1 MNICQSLLLH
11 PHCKEF
17 LEDLLAGDDSWVL
30 YDNATQ
36 HAVWIP
42 RGDEPPAIPKPDHHS
57 HRFLPCYWWDT
68 RGMLYWKL
76 LSYLW
81 MAAQGSQEV
90 NENEE
95 ICHPYQCTAAQLF
108 FTHVMHETGVH
119 ITWPVQLKIGAK
131 TKKDPFVKI
140 YGSPEAIT
148 QAKEMIGRTM
158 QVKRACP
165 LLAEIEI
172 PPTSL
177 PAPLIPN
184 LLINPTQLGSITKLS
199 IRASESDDILLRRVF
214 TDLLKY
220 YGQQTEQNTA
230 TQIRFYVEMTKE
242 MLEQVKKNG
251 DKGLWLECEK
261 LGVAMQIDEEGSG
274 CWMQGSVESVLIAR
288 RIALG
293 MGAAAL
299 SFDCAEENAVN
310 VAAIENEFGVSISTR
325 RRGNAQVANVN
336 IRSAESRLL
345 QVLQARETMFGLS
358 PLTAALTN
366 EYSHLNIPHVRIPT
380 HEGKAEDGKGK
391 ATDTATET
399 QQPKS
404 PDPNSSPLATSII
417 NGARQL
423 DSSGWTKK
431 QRDREEMLTR
441 ARMAMDDEKG
451 KDRYPTDMWSG
462 YGLSCSLPSDLL
474 KGLFDLNAEEREKEL
489 PSVVRESSRLCIV
502 KEEDELTELSN
513 SLSSASTQSSR
524 RIFDRNAKIPA
535 FAATTSGYE
544 RLGDGVQ
551 WDIRLFN
558 SPSMV
563 LAQLGCSEYV
573 TQLREQE
580 V

>member
-1 MNICQSLLLH
+1 
-11 PHCKEF
+11 
-17 LEDLLAGDDSWVL
+17 
-30 YDNATQ
+30 
-36 HAVWIP
+36 
-42 RGDEPPAIPKPDHHS
+42 
-57 HRFLPCYWWDT
+57 
-68 RGMLYWKL
+68 
-76 LSYLW
+76 
-81 MAAQGSQEV
+81 
-90 NENEE
+90 
-95 ICHPYQCTAAQLF
+95 
-108 FTHVMHETGVH
+108 MHETGVH

-158 QVKRACP
+158 QVKKNRVTLKIELHHRLHSHVIGKGGRGVQRIMQASMCHVHFPDANKHSDEKSDQVSISGAAEQVDIARSMLRRACP

-199 IRASESDDILLRRVF
+199 IRASESDDVLLRRVF

-293 MGAAAL
+293 MGAAVL

-366 EYSHLNIPHVRIPT
+366 EYSHLTIPHVRIPT

-431 QRDREEMLTR
+431 QRDREEMLMR

-524 RIFDRNAKIPA
+524 RLFDRNAKIPA

-551 WDIRLFN
+551 WDIRLFS

-563 LAQLGCSEYV
+563 LTQLGCSEYV

-580 V
+580 IDMHAFLLLDEQNLKDIGIPTIGARKKIQHAILRKFD